1 MSSKEESV
9 TLSTEV
15 VDAAVQSVN
24 EELTAAVNEVVQ
36 DAVEK
41 AVEQLEET
49 KEEVV
54 AAAAE
59 QINLVEEVNAGNC
72 VLCTIM

>member
-1 MSSKEESV
+1 MSSKEEPVS
-9 TLSTEV
+9 LSTEV
-15 VDAAVQSVN
+15 IDAAVQTKT
-24 EELTAAVNEVVQ
+24 EEVTAAVNEVVQ
-36 DAVEK
+36 DAVE
-41 AVEQLEET
+41 QLVDKVEET